1 MTPKKSFCS
10 KIVHVARF
18 EFKKSILRFSTKFQQ
33 YDCRTPIADRVYI
46 PNFKVMGPSNSSN
59 KPFKDF
65 GAILKF
71 TTDAKIGYF
80 QFAITKARINIF
92 GCV

>member
-1 MTPKKSFCS
+1 M
-10 KIVHVARF
+10 
-18 EFKKSILRFSTKFQQ
+18 
-33 YDCRTPIADRVYI
+33 

-59 KPFKDF
+59 KPVFFSGKPFKDF

-92 GCV
+92 GCGKKLLVFVTRHFK